1 MLFLLVPSET
11 ISYWTDYASK
21 IQCKDVLEIEK
32 YDPLCCFSVIFFK
45 RGVGIILS
53 SINTSYTMYVFLFCC
68 VRSQCSNVE
77 LVLQLVCSLEYFKL
91 IIWSCDLMGHF
102 IVFMESLKV
111 VLQFKVIYVYL
122 ACMLKLGM
130 WGDWVI
136 HVYGVTDPLLCP
148 VQFLLCT

>member
-1 MLFLLVPSET
+1 MLFLWVPSKT

-32 YDPLCCFSVIFFK
+32 YMIHFVAFLWIFFK
-45 RGVGIILS
+45 GGGS
-53 SINTSYTMYVFLFCC
+53 FSISTSYTMYVFLFCC
-68 VRSQCSNVE
+68 VRSQCSDVE

-102 IVFMESLKV
+102 IMFMESLKV

-136 HVYGVTDPLLCP
+136 HVYGITDPLPCP